1 MGNTAS
7 KSNAVSSGAK
17 SAARHFPSAKSA
29 MQDKAAAAA
38 AASVAKANAIAESGA
53 TRTAASGAT
62 TTSSPKQDYLEQQR
76 RLEEEIARY
85 DQEIKASGKLDG
97 ESRPLEDTPSAA
109 EMQFFGN
116 LNAIGQVDVSNPDQ
130 VKHREAEAILKRKL
144 PSKNPSSSTS
154 YTAGSNNTF
163 SSSPFAQSSG
173 LFAQTSASTAAA
185 AAQSGS
191 NLTSLKLMQLLQLR
205 NQDPSIW
212 TEDRL
217 SHEFGLKKQD
227 IRALT
232 QYINT
237 YSILP
242 GKDAKGRESGVWCE
256 DLRGVEVLDKPSL
269 IADAEAEAGIGAG
282 QSVGEKKDKEQSRR
296 SSLLSDSLSAE
307 ETGAP
312 QAGRI
317 QWYQNALGGKEFKLW
332 VIY

>member
-1 MGNTAS
+1 MGNSTS
-7 KSNAVSSGAK
+7 KSSAVSSGAK

-29 MQDKAAAAA
+29 MQEKAAAAA
-38 AASVAKANAIAESGA
+38 AASVAKMNA
-53 TRTAASGAT
+53 TAASGT
-62 TTSSPKQDYLEQQR
+62 TRTGAGVTSSSPKQDYLEQQR

-116 LNAIGQVDVSNPDQ
+116 LNTIGQVDVSNPDQ

-144 PSKNPSSSTS
+144 PSKNPPSSYAS
-154 YTAGSNNTF
+154 GSNNNA
-163 SSSPFAQSSG
+163 SSTFAQSSG
-173 LFAQTSASTAAA
+173 LYAQTSASTAAA

-217 SHEFGLKKQD
+217 SREFGLKTQD
-227 IRALT
+227 IRSLT

-242 GKDAKGRESGVWCE
+242 GKDAKGREAGVWCE
-256 DLRGVEVLDKPSL
+256 DLRGVQVLDKPSS
-269 IADAEAEAGIGAG
+269 IADAEAEAGVG
-282 QSVGEKKDKEQSRR
+282 GEKKTKKEQQGRT
-296 SSLLSDSLSAE
+296 SLLSDSLSAG
-307 ETGAP
+307 ETGAHTEVRGVR
-312 QAGRI
+312 QSSSHGGR
-317 QWYQNALGGKEFKLW
+317 K
-332 VIY
+332 

>member
-1 MGNTAS
+1 MGNSAS

-29 MQDKAAAAA
+29 LQEKAAAA
-38 AASVAKANAIAESGA
+38 AASVAKMNA
-53 TRTAASGAT
+53 TAASGVART
-62 TTSSPKQDYLEQQR
+62 GAGATTSSPKQDYLEQQR

-116 LNAIGQVDVSNPDQ
+116 LNVIGQVDVSNPDQ
-130 VKHREAEAILKRKL
+130 VKHHEAEAILKRKL
-144 PSKNPSSSTS
+144 PSKNPPSSYASGSYNNNASST
-154 YTAGSNNTF
+154 
-163 SSSPFAQSSG
+163 FAQSSG
-173 LFAQTSASTAAA
+173 LYAQTSASTAAA

-217 SHEFGLKKQD
+217 SHEFGLKTQD
-227 IRALT
+227 IRSLT

-242 GKDAKGRESGVWCE
+242 GKDAKGREAGVWCE
-256 DLRGVEVLDKPSL
+256 DLRGVQVLDKPSS
-269 IADAEAEAGIGAG
+269 IADAEAEAGVG
-282 QSVGEKKDKEQSRR
+282 GEKTKSKKEQQGRT
-296 SSLLSDSLSAE
+296 SLLSDSLSAD
-307 ETGAP
+307 ETGAQTATRGARHSP
-312 QAGRI
+312 SHGGR
-317 QWYQNALGGKEFKLW
+317 N
-332 VIY
+332 

>member
-1 MGNTAS
+1 MGNSAS
-7 KSNAVSSGAK
+7 KSSAVSSGAK
-17 SAARHFPSAKSA
+17 TAARHFPSARSA
-29 MQDKAAAAA
+29 MQEKAAAAA
-38 AASVAKANAIAESGA
+38 AASVAKMNATAESRAAKASAAGA
-53 TRTAASGAT
+53 A
-62 TTSSPKQDYLEQQR
+62 TTSSPRQDYLEQQR

-144 PSKNPSSSTS
+144 PSKSPLSTS
-154 YTAGSNNTF
+154 SYTSGSNNT
-163 SSSPFAQSSG
+163 SSTFAQSSG

-191 NLTSLKLMQLLQLR
+191 NLTPLKLMQLLQLR

-217 SHEFGLKKQD
+217 SREFGVKKQD
-227 IRALT
+227 IRSLT

-242 GKDAKGRESGVWCE
+242 GKDAKGRETGVWCE

-282 QSVGEKKDKEQSRR
+282 QGAGEKKGKKEQKGRA
-296 SSLLSDSLSAE
+296 SLLSDSLSAD
-307 ETGAP
+307 ETRAP
-312 QAGRI
+312 QAGVKGAR
-317 QWYQNALGGKEFKLW
+317 QPSSSHGGRK
-332 VIY
+332 